1 MQSSAHGLHAD
12 RHTQR
17 SEHHRSE
24 EDDDKRDAQNELRR
38 LNDVG
43 NHVLTSALGGVE
55 RRARA
60 FAEDAE
66 RKRDDDE
73 SQAADQVHHESEHV
87 VRVREVVN
95 VERDGGTR
103 RGKAR
108 DAVEKRIN
116 IRGVVPG
123 EKKRDR
129 REECEHDPREAC
141 DCKRLATSQA
151 TRLDAQELQQ
161 RADDERDADAQQVA
175 FSGLPFLEHER
186 RYKRHRHERRKE
198 LGERTEVVSDN
209 AQVVKREPLPHA
221 TTPSARERC

>member
-1 MQSSAHGLHAD
+1 MQSSAHGLHAN

-24 EDDDKRDAQNELRR
+24 KNDDKRDAQNELRR

-43 NHVLTSALGGVE
+43 NHVLASALGGVE

-73 SQAADQVHHESEHV
+73 SQTADQVHHESEHV
-87 VRVREVVN
+87 VRVGEVVD

-103 RGKAR
+103 RGEAR

-116 IRGVVPG
+116 ISGVVPR
-123 EKKRDR
+123 EKKWDR
-129 REECEHDPREAC
+129 REEGEHDPCEAR
-141 DCKRLATSQA
+141 DRKRLATPQA
-151 TRLDAQELQQ
+151 TGLDAQELQQ
-161 RADDERDADAQQVA
+161 RADNERDADTQQVA
-175 FSGLPFLEHER
+175 LGGLPFLEHER
-186 RYKRHRHERRKE
+186 RYERHRHKRREE
-198 LGERTEVVSDN
+198 LGERTEVVPDN